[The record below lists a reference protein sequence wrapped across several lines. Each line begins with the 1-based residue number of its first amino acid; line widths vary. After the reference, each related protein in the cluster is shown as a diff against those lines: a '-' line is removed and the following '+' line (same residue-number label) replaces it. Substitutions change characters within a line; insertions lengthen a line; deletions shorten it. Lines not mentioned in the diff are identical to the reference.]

1 MQTLRFAE
9 VSALHLE
16 PEAFA
21 HLRALAGTQPTRRSG
36 FGYDAETREV
46 CGYVTKES
54 LMTSW

>member
-46 CGYVTKES
+46 CGYVTRNHS
-54 LMTSW
+54 